1 MTNDPFRFEERIFL
15 GTHLFTADEIIRF
28 ARKFDPQPFHLD
40 EEAAKQSVL
49 GGLCAS
55 GWHTASLWM
64 RYNLKAMRAEPGPQ
78 FGPSPG
84 IKNLKWIKPAYA
96 GSEISYFRT
105 SKDLRPLAS
114 RPGWSM
120 LGGLAEAENQDGEL
134 VLSFETA
141 VLVKTP

>member
-1 MTNDPFRFEERIFL
+1 MFRMDERILL
-15 GTHLFTADEIIRF
+15 GKHLFTADDIIRF
-28 ARKFDPQPFHLD
+28 ATKFDPQIFHLD

-64 RYNLKAMRAEPGPQ
+64 RYNLAAMRSEPGPQ

-96 GSEISYFRT
+96 GSTVTYYRT
-105 SKDLRPLAS
+105 SKAIRPLAS

-120 LGGLAEAENQDGEL
+120 LTGLAEAENQDGEL
-134 VLSFETA
+134 ILSFETA
-141 VLVKTP
+141 VLVRMA